1 MGCITVLILLCNI
14 GLIVA
19 ADVLLWM
26 YSATMGLFGLIGVVV
41 FFIAHALSTQMSLAP
56 RDFWRNSEFD
66 IFIKKLAFANIAA
79 LMAWGGSII
88 IAAMCEN
95 KAVME
100 FLQWIAN

>member
-1 MGCITVLILLCNI
+1 MGCITALLFLCNVA
-14 GLIVA
+14 LIIA

-26 YSATMGLFGLIGVVV
+26 YSATMGLFGLIGVAA
-41 FFIAHALSTQMSLAP
+41 FFIAHALSVQISLAP
-56 RDFWRNSEFD
+56 RDFWRSSEFD

-95 KAVME
+95 EAAME
-100 FLQWIAN
+100 FIEWAAN